1 MSRSVLI
8 TGATGMVG
16 SAFARR
22 AVEAGYAVQA
32 LVRRNSNRGALDGL
46 PIEFIEGDLAEP
58 ESLPAVLANAEI
70 VVHTAAHVGDWGP
83 AEKYRAINVIALE
96 HLIHAAARSPRFTR
110 WVQVSSL
117 GVYPARHHY
126 GTDESIPADAVG
138 LDGYTRTKAEAE
150 FLLNHHIR
158 EHQFPAV
165 IVRPGIIYGPGD
177 HHALPRFIEKIENG
191 KMKFIGRGDR
201 LINNTY
207 VGNLVDAMLLA
218 VENPAVIG
226 ETFNIR
232 DERLVTRE
240 EFVNTIADYLGKPH
254 PRHVPEI
261 IPRLLVGPIERI
273 AKLRGRQDPP
283 FLTRANQVHD
293 AQSRLLD
300 CQGKTLA
307 WLRAAGR
314 LPRRHPHRARQSR
327 GKTPDGQVAA
337 CDPGGG
343 RRLATHAPHANSPA
357 HRFDRPLA
365 IEVALYARHDIPRR
379 E

>member
-1 MSRSVLI
+1 MSSTIFV

-16 SAFARR
+16 SEFARR
-22 AVEAGYAVQA
+22 AAEAGYHVQA
-32 LVRRNSNRGALDGL
+32 LVRRDSNRRALEGV
-46 PIEFIEGDLAEP
+46 PIEFVEGDLAEP
-58 ESLPAVLANAEI
+58 ESLPAALANAEI
-70 VVHTAAHVGDWGP
+70 VVHAAAHVGDWGP

-96 HLIHAAARSPRFTR
+96 HMLHAAARSPRLAR

-126 GTDESIPADAVG
+126 GTDETLPPDAVG

-150 FLLNHHIR
+150 ILLNHHIR

-165 IVRPGIIYGPGD
+165 ILRPGIVYGPGD
-177 HHALPRFIEKIENG
+177 RHALPRFIEKIETG
-191 KMKFIGRGDR
+191 KMRFIGRGDR

-218 VENPAVIG
+218 VEKPDILG

-254 PRHVPEI
+254 PRHVPEF

-273 AKLRGRQDPP
+273 AKLRGRSDPP
-283 FLTRANQVHD
+283 FLTRAQIKFMTLNLDYSIAKAKRVLGYAPRVD
-293 AQSRLLD
+293 FRDGIRIALDDLTDKSR
-300 CQGKTLA
+300 
-307 WLRAAGR
+307 
-314 LPRRHPHRARQSR
+314 RQSPEAV
-327 GKTPDGQVAA
+327 TV
-337 CDPGGG
+337 
-343 RRLATHAPHANSPA
+343 
-357 HRFDRPLA
+357 
-365 IEVALYARHDIPRR
+365 
-379 E
+379 